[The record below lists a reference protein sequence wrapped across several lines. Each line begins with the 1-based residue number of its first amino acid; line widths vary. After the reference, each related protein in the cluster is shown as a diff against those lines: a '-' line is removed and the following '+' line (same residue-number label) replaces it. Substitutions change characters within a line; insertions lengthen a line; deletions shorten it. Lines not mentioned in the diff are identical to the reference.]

1 MRSENNLGKDKI
13 KPLVWRVA
21 IPSMLAQFVS
31 VLYSIVDRV
40 YIGNIPVVGD
50 TALAGVG
57 VCGPIVTL
65 LSAFAYLVGV
75 GGSPLVSISLGAGK
89 EKEAQRV
96 LSNCFALLIGI
107 SIVSTVLV
115 LLVRRPLLMW
125 FGASDITYPYA
136 DAYFTIYLLGT
147 VFALL
152 SLGMNQFI
160 ICQGFAR
167 VGMKSVLLGAALNIV
182 LDPVF
187 IFALDMGVRGA
198 ALATVLSQLASCA
211 YALRF
216 LFREDIPVRITL
228 GGYSARIIRKV
239 LSVGFTPFII
249 VAVDNVM
256 IISMNALLQK
266 YGGPAQGDTLLTCA
280 TILQSFM
287 LIVTMP
293 LGGITTGTQAILG
306 YNYGA
311 RRADRVMEAEKQIA
325 CLCLAYTAL
334 LFVIAHTIPQLFVSI
349 FTREPEY
356 VRLTVWAIKVYTLGI
371 IPLGL
376 QYMVVD
382 GFTGM
387 GVVRLALPL
396 SFFRKL
402 LFFTSVF
409 LLPAHFGVNAI
420 FCAEPISD
428 IVGALAS
435 AAVYGLSIRKIL
447 RLRESSPEPLEGK
460 TAAA

>member
-89 EKEAQRV
+89 EKEAQRI

-125 FGASDITYPYA
+125 FGASDVTFPYA

-160 ICQGFAR
+160 ICRASPG
-167 VGMKSVLLGAALNIV
+167 
-182 LDPVF
+182 
-187 IFALDMGVRGA
+187 
-198 ALATVLSQLASCA
+198 LA
-211 YALRF
+211 
-216 LFREDIPVRITL
+216 
-228 GGYSARIIRKV
+228 
-239 LSVGFTPFII
+239 
-249 VAVDNVM
+249 
-256 IISMNALLQK
+256 
-266 YGGPAQGDTLLTCA
+266 
-280 TILQSFM
+280 
-287 LIVTMP
+287 
-293 LGGITTGTQAILG
+293 
-306 YNYGA
+306 
-311 RRADRVMEAEKQIA
+311 
-325 CLCLAYTAL
+325 
-334 LFVIAHTIPQLFVSI
+334 
-349 FTREPEY
+349 
-356 VRLTVWAIKVYTLGI
+356 
-371 IPLGL
+371 
-376 QYMVVD
+376 
-382 GFTGM
+382 
-387 GVVRLALPL
+387 
-396 SFFRKL
+396 
-402 LFFTSVF
+402 
-409 LLPAHFGVNAI
+409 
-420 FCAEPISD
+420 
-428 IVGALAS
+428 
-435 AAVYGLSIRKIL
+435 
-447 RLRESSPEPLEGK
+447 
-460 TAAA
+460 

>member
-306 YNYGA
+306 YNYGG
-311 RRADRVMEAEKQIA
+311 R
-325 CLCLAYTAL
+325 
-334 LFVIAHTIPQLFVSI
+334 
-349 FTREPEY
+349 
-356 VRLTVWAIKVYTLGI
+356 
-371 IPLGL
+371 
-376 QYMVVD
+376 
-382 GFTGM
+382 TG
-387 GVVRLALPL
+387 
-396 SFFRKL
+396 
-402 LFFTSVF
+402 
-409 LLPAHFGVNAI
+409 
-420 FCAEPISD
+420 
-428 IVGALAS
+428 
-435 AAVYGLSIRKIL
+435 
-447 RLRESSPEPLEGK
+447 
-460 TAAA
+460 

>member
-280 TILQSFM
+280 TIL
-287 LIVTMP
+287 
-293 LGGITTGTQAILG
+293 
-306 YNYGA
+306 
-311 RRADRVMEAEKQIA
+311 
-325 CLCLAYTAL
+325 
-334 LFVIAHTIPQLFVSI
+334 
-349 FTREPEY
+349 
-356 VRLTVWAIKVYTLGI
+356 
-371 IPLGL
+371 
-376 QYMVVD
+376 
-382 GFTGM
+382 
-387 GVVRLALPL
+387 
-396 SFFRKL
+396 
-402 LFFTSVF
+402 
-409 LLPAHFGVNAI
+409 
-420 FCAEPISD
+420 
-428 IVGALAS
+428 
-435 AAVYGLSIRKIL
+435 
-447 RLRESSPEPLEGK
+447 
-460 TAAA
+460 